1 MPVVNNNTKHGNLNK
16 KRKRDADISDKQLLT
31 SIIIIVIEYQ
41 QPYEETAI
49 PLASNVFQV
58 VQSISDLEERL
69 KASITVD
76 IQRMQDQI
84 VNTLNRASNMNTPS
98 TAKK

>member
-1 MPVVNNNTKHGNLNK
+1 MTWNN
-16 KRKRDADISDKQLLT
+16 LLT
-31 SIIIIVIEYQ
+31 SIIIIVVEYQ

-49 PLASNVFQV
+49 PIDSNVFQV
-58 VQSISDLEERL
+58 VQYISDLEERL

-76 IQRMQDQI
+76 IQKMQDEI

-98 TAKK
+98 TDEN

>member
-1 MPVVNNNTKHGNLNK
+1 MTWNN
-16 KRKRDADISDKQLLT
+16 LLT
-31 SIIIIVIEYQ
+31 SIIIIVVEYQ

-49 PLASNVFQV
+49 PIDSNVFQV

-69 KASITVD
+69 KALITVD
-76 IQRMQDQI
+76 IQRMQDEI

-98 TAKK
+98 TDEN